1 MRARMY
7 EQMTIFVE
15 VAERGSFARAAD
27 VLHLHRPAVT
37 KAIQQLEE
45 ELGTRLLHRTTRKVS
60 LTSEGELVFPAGERV
75 AA

>member
-1 MRARMY
+1 MRASMY
-7 EQMTIFVE
+7 EQMSIFVE

-45 ELGTRLLHRTTRKVS
+45 ELGTRLGVRLENGNYPTLRLFFVQC
-60 LTSEGELVFPAGERV
+60 GVDCA
-75 AA
+75 